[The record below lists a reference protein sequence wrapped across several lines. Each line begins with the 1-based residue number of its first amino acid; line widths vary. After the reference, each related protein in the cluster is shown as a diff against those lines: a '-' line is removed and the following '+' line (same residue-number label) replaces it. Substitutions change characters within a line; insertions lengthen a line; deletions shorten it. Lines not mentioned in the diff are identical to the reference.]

1 VSDALPAPGH
11 EPGRTPATS
20 PRDRAAALALVLRL
34 HGVVRSLRL
43 YDPGHPALRTQ
54 LEELLRVVRE
64 MDVDEVSVLGLGGY
78 CYVNGVRLRP
88 DAADLKVLRA
98 VLEEFGIRGLS
109 GLRFVRGLELDEL
122 QVFLRLFHAD
132 RSERAALAL
141 PAACEQAGLVNVA
154 AVRARAGGSVS
165 DAEGE
170 LAAVGDERRFTRLVF
185 DRAVGGARELLSR
198 TERSGKPEMLH
209 ARRIVQPIV
218 DQLLRQRT
226 SLVGLTAIKRHDEYA
241 VVHCVNVSIL
251 AVRIGQFLGLSRAE
265 LASLGTAGL
274 LHDVG
279 KVRVSAD
286 VLRKPGDLDSAEW
299 AALRRHPMEGLRII
313 GRISVPS
320 ELMVDAM
327 RVAFEHHMLVDH
339 SGYPAVAAPRELGS
353 FSRIVAVADLFDSLT
368 AHRSDGSRPPTPH
381 EALRAIMA
389 ADDTRF
395 DRAVRWALVQALGLY
410 PAGTLLWSRS
420 GRLLLS
426 VAPCAGDLS
435 RPVCRELV
443 VAGDGTVSVAPEVFE
458 APVALDDHVTHVLA
472 PEELAVDVEDLLAA

>member
-1 VSDALPAPGH
+1 MPDPLPAPGH
-11 EPGRTPATS
+11 EPGPGPAIS
-20 PRDRAAALALVLRL
+20 PRDREAALALVLRL
-34 HGVVRSLRL
+34 HGVLRSLRL

-88 DAADLKVLRA
+88 EAAHLNVLRG
-98 VLEEFGIRGLS
+98 VLEEFGIRGLG
-109 GLRFVRGLELDEL
+109 GLRFVRGLELEEL
-122 QVFLRLFHAD
+122 QAFLRLFHAD
-132 RSERAALAL
+132 RSERAAVDLR
-141 PAACEQAGLVNVA
+141 AACERAGLFNVA
-154 AVRARAGGSVS
+154 AVPARAGGSVP

-170 LAAVGDERRFTRLVF
+170 MAAVGDEQRFTRLVF
-185 DRAVGGARELLSR
+185 DRAVRGTRELLVR
-198 TERSGKPEMLH
+198 TARAGKPEMLH

-251 AVRIGQFLGLSRAE
+251 AVRIGQFLGLSRTE

-279 KVRVSAD
+279 KVQVSAD
-286 VLRKPGDLDSAEW
+286 VLHKPGDLDAAEW
-299 AALRRHPMEGLRII
+299 AALQRHPIEGLRVI
-313 GRISVPS
+313 GRISVTS

-368 AHRSDGSRPPTPH
+368 AHRSEGSRPLTPH

-389 ADDTRF
+389 DDGTMF
-395 DRAVRWALVQALGLY
+395 DRAARWALVQAVGLY
-410 PAGTLLWSRS
+410 PAGTLLRSWS

-426 VAPCAGDLS
+426 VAPCTGDLR
-435 RPVCRELV
+435 RPVCRELT
-443 VAGDGTVSVAPEVFE
+443 VAGDGAVSLAPEVPE
-458 APVALDDHVTHVLA
+458 AALAPDDRVVQVVA
-472 PEELAVDVEDLLAA
+472 PEELAADVEDLLAA